1 MPHFVEDPLYLSKS
15 RLKSDLVAHDVAL
28 PPARSNKEVYVK
40 LHKKH
45 IDQKTDADFSSDEE
59 DRVQDVAEEDPELP
73 DPRNLTDDG
82 LKAALLKHGVKAG
95 PIVASTR
102 ALYERKLSQL
112 LQSDGHDRPNG
123 AEKAVL
129 YSDSEGEEEDGQEDD
144 ADSDSEAKEET
155 MEEQP
160 QQASSQVDLNFQNGD
175 LHYPQCFLPSSR
187 LVVCASRNREP
198 DGNSG
203 NALKSSERSQPRCSQ
218 IPVGIS
224 KASSVGQCS
233 RLASGVPS
241 GSQSVK
247 ANDCSSFSSQTFS
260 ITQMVEEM
268 ESRRS
273 PSITTNAERDLN
285 GGNVKERCSWSDWPD
300 IHVVDTYTLKNQS
313 LYYTPKASPHKL
325 RKKELVKDT
334 LKDLFPDTQT
344 TSTGIYATRRRPIK
358 GAAGRPV
365 QYVYP
370 DSPASPSTLERREV
384 ERRLVP
390 IHIQILVFIILT
402 CLLYLIYVCVED
414 NSLSPFVALLQSLS
428 QGSED
433 EHGLLLQDK
442 TQDTPALSAQ
452 Q

>member
-1 MPHFVEDPLYLSKS
+1 MPYSFQRGTQE
-15 RLKSDLVAHDVAL
+15 RGQ
-28 PPARSNKEVYVK
+28 E
-40 LHKKH
+40 
-45 IDQKTDADFSSDEE
+45 
-59 DRVQDVAEEDPELP
+59 EEDPELP

-95 PIVASTR
+95 PVVASTR

-187 LVVCASRNREP
+187 LRVCASRNREP

-241 GSQSVK
+241 GSQS
-247 ANDCSSFSSQTFS
+247 
-260 ITQMVEEM
+260 M

-285 GGNVKERCSWSDWPD
+285 GGNVKERCSWSDW
-300 IHVVDTYTLKNQS
+300 
-313 LYYTPKASPHKL
+313 
-325 RKKELVKDT
+325 ELVKDT

>member
-95 PIVASTR
+95 PVVASTR

-160 QQASSQVDLNFQNGD
+160 QQASSQ
-175 LHYPQCFLPSSR
+175 
-187 LVVCASRNREP
+187 
-198 DGNSG
+198 
-203 NALKSSERSQPRCSQ
+203 
-218 IPVGIS
+218 
-224 KASSVGQCS
+224 
-233 RLASGVPS
+233 
-241 GSQSVK
+241 
-247 ANDCSSFSSQTFS
+247 
-260 ITQMVEEM
+260 M

-285 GGNVKERCSWSDWPD
+285 GGNVKERCSWSDW
-300 IHVVDTYTLKNQS
+300 
-313 LYYTPKASPHKL
+313 
-325 RKKELVKDT
+325 ELVKDT

>member
-95 PIVASTR
+95 PVVASTR

-187 LVVCASRNREP
+187 LRVCASRNREP

-285 GGNVKERCSWSDWPD
+285 GGNVKERCSWSDW
-300 IHVVDTYTLKNQS
+300 
-313 LYYTPKASPHKL
+313 
-325 RKKELVKDT
+325 ELVKDT

>member
-95 PIVASTR
+95 PVVASTR

-160 QQASSQVDLNFQNGD
+160 QQASSQ
-175 LHYPQCFLPSSR
+175 
-187 LVVCASRNREP
+187 
-198 DGNSG
+198 
-203 NALKSSERSQPRCSQ
+203 
-218 IPVGIS
+218 
-224 KASSVGQCS
+224 
-233 RLASGVPS
+233 
-241 GSQSVK
+241 
-247 ANDCSSFSSQTFS
+247 
-260 ITQMVEEM
+260 M